1 MSFFTQTLGSVRR
14 GETTKPIQVRSHSVL
29 FSRRWNKTL
38 VERVSKALLKE
49 ISPVQDGRI
58 EFRKAMIVNHFI
70 SFFNTVE
77 EMLSKQHLAGDH
89 FHPKSGNQIFSD
101 VPEDQYADDSVGR
114 PIAHLSAEKH
124 VTGEALYVDDIP
136 KMAGEENLKLKL

>member
-1 MSFFTQTLGSVRR
+1 MRPR
-14 GETTKPIQVRSHSVL
+14 YVL
-29 FSRRWNKTL
+29 FCRKWNKSLLERISKTL
-38 VERVSKALLKE
+38 LEE

-58 EFRKAMIVNHFI
+58 EFRKAMIVNHFL

-77 EMLSKQHLAGDH
+77 EMPSRQCITGDR

-101 VPEDQYADDSVGR
+101 VPENQRTDDSEGR

-136 KMAGEENLKLKL
+136 KMAGE

>member
-1 MSFFTQTLGSVRR
+1 
-14 GETTKPIQVRSHSVL
+14 
-29 FSRRWNKTL
+29 
-38 VERVSKALLKE
+38 
-49 ISPVQDGRI
+49 
-58 EFRKAMIVNHFI
+58 MIVNHFI

-101 VPEDQYADDSVGR
+101 VPEDQDADDSVGR